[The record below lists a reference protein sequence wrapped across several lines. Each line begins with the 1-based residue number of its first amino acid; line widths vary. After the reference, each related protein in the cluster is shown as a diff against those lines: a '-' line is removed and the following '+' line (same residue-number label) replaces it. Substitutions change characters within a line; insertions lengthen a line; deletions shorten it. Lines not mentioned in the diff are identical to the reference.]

1 MLCRCFYL
9 YTVPSLNSSVCFCA
23 KSSYRIISHS
33 LTLSSCPTKATP
45 VRKKERKKKTHLYRT
60 FLFEF
65 FVIDFSASA
74 SATAS
79 ATARACAASRGKRKR
94 KETAG
99 GFPQSIPRHRHP
111 TVYPRCARYHHS
123 SLRRRRRRRR
133 AFLLRTRVFFSRF
146 FARPRPLEELLPH
159 PSASKA
165 RCCRCSAS
173 SSLSHAAQ
181 PVFPCCFFVCQYR
194 SKHHTKHNRGQNRD
208 TRQSRE

>member
-1 MLCRCFYL
+1 MATRRPRTCPGGRGQ
-9 YTVPSLNSSVCFCA
+9 TPAVERA
-23 KSSYRIISHS
+23 KARANRPQTS
-33 LTLSSCPTKATP
+33 PAMAAAAA
-45 VRKKERKKKTHLYRT
+45 
-60 FLFEF
+60 
-65 FVIDFSASA
+65 ASA